1 MKMEIELSEEQAK
14 KVEILQEN
22 DIDVGQAIDIL
33 FEMKESVIES
43 SASLLEYRKSEAAKE
58 KAELEAKLAKVD
70 DQLSFF
76 EKLSDNTLD
85 ASQKQRI
92 VEKEYGIINKTY
104 DERVQNAKHNFKW
117 SKSLFKF

>member
-1 MKMEIELSEEQAK
+1 MEIELSEEQAK

-33 FEMKESVIES
+33 FEMKEFVIES
-43 SASLLEYRKSEAAKE
+43 STSLLEYRKSEAAKE
-58 KAELEAKLAKVD
+58 KVELEAKLAKVD
-70 DQLSFF
+70 DQLSFL

-92 VEKEYGIINKTY
+92 IEKEYGIINKTY

>member
-1 MKMEIELSEEQAK
+1 MEIELSEEQAK

-43 SASLLEYRKSEAAKE
+43 SSNLLEFRKSEVEKE

-70 DQLSFF
+70 DQLTFF
-76 EKLSDNTLD
+76 EKLSDNTID
-85 ASQKQRI
+85 ASQKQKI
-92 VEKEYGIINKTY
+92 VEKEYGKINITY
-104 DERVQNAKHNFKW
+104 DESVQSAKHKFKW